1 MLKVKGL
8 SASYGKHR
16 ALEGVDL
23 HVSPGEIV
31 VILGANGA
39 GKSTL
44 LKSICG
50 ICEGSVRGEVS
61 IDGTELSGLKANLI
75 VEEGLALV
83 PEGRGIF
90 PDLNVQENLLLGSYS
105 ARARDE
111 EAASLERVL
120 SLFPKLAERRKQV
133 VRTMSGGEQ
142 QMVAIGR
149 AMMSNPTI
157 LALDEPSLGLSPLL
171 SKELFQSLKQV
182 KAAGLGILMVE
193 QNARQSLAIADR
205 GYLLENGQIAHED
218 SAANLLTDP
227 AVTAAYLG
235 GKSTT
240 GAKRPVTASP
250 IAATPKV
257 RSDAGA
263 ISAIAQQA
271 MSSFERAKT
280 SKPPGVAKSP
290 AVAKPPVVDK
300 SAPPPEGSTE
310 PRENFAS
317 SQQSISALRPASKSS
332 RLTYGMDIDAL
343 VASAAT
349 LSSRKAR
356 EPQTGRLPSR
366 PEASSTDARHINN
379 QLVAIPMPS
388 LERSDDRLQTILREI
403 EEAARRAEQS
413 RKF

>member
-1 MLKVKGL
+1 MLEVRGL

-16 ALEGVDL
+16 ALEGVGL
-23 HVSPGEIV
+23 RVRPGEIV

-50 ICEGSVRGEVS
+50 ICEGSVSGDIS
-61 IDGTELSGLKANLI
+61 IDGTDLSGRKPNLI

-105 ARARDE
+105 SRARDE
-111 EAASLERVL
+111 EAANLERVL

-205 GYLLENGQIAHED
+205 GYLLENGHIAHED

-235 GKSTT
+235 GKSDGTT
-240 GAKRPVTASP
+240 KRAETTMSVGAA
-250 IAATPKV
+250 PKSGPS
-257 RSDAGA
+257 RET

-271 MSSFERAKT
+271 MAGFQRNQ
-280 SKPPGVAKSP
+280 PAKSTP
-290 AVAKPPVVDK
+290 
-300 SAPPPEGSTE
+300 APPPPSPTVQEPTPKVVATPAQATAKPVPVSTQ
-310 PRENFAS
+310 RTF
-317 SQQSISALRPASKSS
+317 
-332 RLTYGMDIDAL
+332 GIDLDAI
-343 VASAAT
+343 VASASAQ
-349 LSSRKAR
+349 SSRKERRA
-356 EPQTGRLPSR
+356 ESGRLPSR
-366 PEASSTDARHINN
+366 PQPPSDDALAATRTATN
-379 QLVAIPMPS
+379 LAMPS
-388 LERSDDRLQTILREI
+388 LESSGDRLQTILREI

-413 RKF
+413 RKL

>member
-1 MLKVKGL
+1 MLEVRGL

-16 ALEGVDL
+16 ALED
-23 HVSPGEIV
+23 VSLRVTPGEIV

-50 ICEGSVRGEVS
+50 ICEGHVSGDVRIE
-61 IDGTELSGLKANLI
+61 GTELSGMKPNLI
-75 VEEGLALV
+75 VEEGVALV

-90 PDLNVQENLLLGSYS
+90 PDLSVQENLLLGSYS
-105 ARARDE
+105 SRARDE

-171 SKELFQSLKQV
+171 SKELFQSLKRV
-182 KAAGLGILMVE
+182 KDAGLGILMVE

-218 SAANLLTDP
+218 RAANLLTDP

-235 GKSTT
+235 GKRAS
-240 GAKRPVTASP
+240 GPQGNSKPIPVAPPSEP
-250 IAATPKV
+250 RTPAE
-257 RSDAGA
+257 S
-263 ISAIAQQA
+263 ISNIAQQA
-271 MSSFERAKT
+271 MASFEQKRPQKAVTSSVEQAQKT
-280 SKPPGVAKSP
+280 DQGRPELVAMPTARQTAVP
-290 AVAKPPVVDK
+290 AQA
-300 SAPPPEGSTE
+300 APPSTT
-310 PRENFAS
+310 NS
-317 SQQSISALRPASKSS
+317 SAK
-332 RLTYGMDIDAL
+332 TYGMDLNAL
-343 VASAAT
+343 VASAAAQ
-349 LSSRKAR
+349 SSRKGR
-356 EPQTGRLPSR
+356 ELESGRLPTL
-366 PEASSTDARHINN
+366 PEPAPAPAEHPSTKI
-379 QLVAIPMPS
+379 QMPS
-388 LERSDDRLQTILREI
+388 LESSGDRLQTILREI

-413 RKF
+413 RTR

>member
-1 MLKVKGL
+1 MLEVRGL

-16 ALEGVDL
+16 ALEKVDL
-23 HVSPGEIV
+23 NVSPGEIV

-50 ICEGSVRGEVS
+50 ICEGSVSGEVN
-61 IDGTELSGLKANLI
+61 IDGVDLSGLKPNLI
-75 VEEGLALV
+75 VEEGIALV

-90 PDLNVQENLLLGSYS
+90 PDLSVQENLLLGSYS

-111 EAASLERVL
+111 ESASLERVL
-120 SLFPKLAERRKQV
+120 ALFPKLVERRKQI

-171 SKELFQSLKQV
+171 SKELFQNLKRV

-205 GYLLENGQIAHED
+205 GYLLENGQIAHQD
-218 SAANLLTDP
+218 SADNLLNDP

-235 GKSTT
+235 GKSNSS
-240 GAKRPVTASP
+240 AKSSATLISAPAASKTRYERESITDIAHQALSSFQRSQSSRSPVASGDGRLSS
-250 IAATPKV
+250 ATPV
-257 RSDAGA
+257 MPS
-263 ISAIAQQA
+263 
-271 MSSFERAKT
+271 ERALVPEST
-280 SKPPGVAKSP
+280 PPAPSPVAS
-290 AVAKPPVVDK
+290 VVSAKVTH
-300 SAPPPEGSTE
+300 G
-310 PRENFAS
+310 
-317 SQQSISALRPASKSS
+317 L
-332 RLTYGMDIDAL
+332 DIDAL
-343 VASAAT
+343 VASAAAV
-349 LSSRKAR
+349 SSRKGRA
-356 EPQTGRLPSR
+356 TDDGRLPTR
-366 PEASSTDARHINN
+366 PAELPTGAASLAMSVPI
-379 QLVAIPMPS
+379 PS
-388 LERSDDRLQTILREI
+388 LERSGDRLQTILREI

-413 RKF
+413 RNL

>member
-1 MLKVKGL
+1 MLEVRGL

-16 ALEGVDL
+16 ALENVGLEVG
-23 HVSPGEIV
+23 PGEIV

-50 ICEGSVRGEVS
+50 ICEGQVSGDVS
-61 IDGTELSGLKANLI
+61 INGTELSGLKPNLI
-75 VEEGLALV
+75 VEEGIALV

-90 PDLNVQENLLLGSYS
+90 PDLSVQENLLLGSYS
-105 ARARDE
+105 SRARDE

-120 SLFPKLAERRKQV
+120 ALFPKLAERRKQV

-171 SKELFQSLKQV
+171 SKELFQSLKRV

-205 GYLLENGQIAHED
+205 GYLLENGQIAHQD
-218 SAANLLTDP
+218 SATNLLNDP

-235 GKSTT
+235 GKAAKSGTNSVKSAAVSQPSTP
-240 GAKRPVTASP
+240 REPVES
-250 IAATPKV
+250 
-257 RSDAGA
+257 
-263 ISAIAQQA
+263 ISGIAQQA
-271 MSSFERAKT
+271 LASFERSRTPKAAEPVPVPV
-280 SKPPGVAKSP
+280 PPPASP
-290 AVAKPPVVDK
+290 APLAHP
-300 SAPPPEGSTE
+300 
-310 PRENFAS
+310 
-317 SQQSISALRPASKSS
+317 LSKSQPQPHPTAGPK
-332 RLTYGMDIDAL
+332 TYGMDLNAL
-343 VASAAT
+343 VASAAAQ
-349 LSSRKAR
+349 SSRKGR
-356 EPQTGRLPSR
+356 ETEGGRLPTR
-366 PEASSTDARHINN
+366 PEVLHSAMAKASNP
-379 QLVAIPMPS
+379 IPMPS
-388 LERSDDRLQTILREI
+388 LESSGDRLQTILREI

-413 RKF
+413 RTR

>member
-1 MLKVKGL
+1 MLEVRGL
-8 SASYGKHR
+8 AASYGKHR
-16 ALEGVDL
+16 ALEGVSL
-23 HVSPGEIV
+23 RVSPGEIV

-50 ICEGSVRGEVS
+50 ICEGSVSGDVS
-61 IDGTELSGLKANLI
+61 IDGTELSGLKPNLI
-75 VEEGLALV
+75 VEEGVALV

-90 PDLNVQENLLLGSYS
+90 PDLSVQENLLLGSYS

-111 EAASLERVL
+111 ESASLERVL
-120 SLFPKLAERRKQV
+120 SLFPKLAERRKQT

-171 SKELFQSLKQV
+171 SKELFQSLKRV

-218 SAANLLTDP
+218 SASNLLSDP

-235 GKSTT
+235 GKSSKPL
-240 GAKRPVTASP
+240 AATASSS
-250 IAATPKV
+250 AATSATQKSIPKQP
-257 RSDAGA
+257 SES
-263 ISAIAQQA
+263 ISGIAQQA
-271 MSSFERAKT
+271 MASFERKRAR
-280 SKPPGVAKSP
+280 
-290 AVAKPPVVDK
+290 
-300 SAPPPEGSTE
+300 PPEPVAPQSSPELQAAPVEPMPLQPTPAPQPAAPSAAASGGS
-310 PRENFAS
+310 
-317 SQQSISALRPASKSS
+317 K
-332 RLTYGMDIDAL
+332 TYGMDLNAL
-343 VASAAT
+343 VAHAEAI
-349 LSSRKAR
+349 SSRKGR
-356 EPQTGRLPSR
+356 EPESGRLPTR
-366 PEASSTDARHINN
+366 PEAAAPASTPASKI
-379 QLVAIPMPS
+379 VMPS
-388 LERSDDRLQTILREI
+388 LESSGDRLQTILREI